1 MGEGNGS
8 TASELRDEL
17 ELAQA
22 IAHMGS
28 WHWDLASGVV
38 TWSDELYR
46 IYGLAPKSRE
56 ITFEFFLSCI
66 VPSER
71 LRIQREIEQAIQNR
85 GRFAY
90 RELITRPSGDVRTLD
105 TIGEVRVRDGVVT
118 GLMGTCRDITDEA
131 RRDERLT
138 FYGQVF
144 EHAMVCLSAWQLD
157 TRQDPPTL
165 RLVAFNTA
173 TEQLAGTSLT
183 AKMGQPM
190 LSIFPSVGSTEL
202 VSLARTIHDGAPVRH
217 VAAFQLEEAP
227 GAPFVTATL
236 FALPNKG
243 IGLAFEDVTTQRR
256 AELLQAAERRAL
268 EMLASNAP
276 IGEILTVIVEAIEDV
291 SVDTIASVLLL
302 DDAGT
307 HLRHGAAPHLPA
319 VVNRIIDG
327 FPVGPANASC
337 GTAVYR
343 REPVYTN
350 DISTDPLWE
359 PYRGI
364 ASEHHL
370 GSCWSTPILSTEG
383 SVLGTFALYHPHPR
397 IPDDDAKELIARATH
412 VASIVIERR
421 ALDEQLRA
429 LTARVEAAREDER
442 TAIARDIHDQLG
454 QALTALKLDL
464 GWLARRSDNPPID
477 RKLIEM
483 ARSTDELIE
492 SVRKIA
498 ADLRPGVLDGIGL
511 CAAIEWQAE
520 EFQGRS
526 NTTCVVKCEIGELQ
540 LDQTLT
546 TAMFRIFQEA
556 LTNVARHANA
566 TKVDVTVT
574 LDRGRIRLEVA
585 DDGVGL
591 PDINPRHSS
600 LGILGMAERAR
611 RLGGECTVRS
621 GSPRGTVVTV
631 LIPLRFPAERQAE
644 M

>member
-1 MGEGNGS
+1 MACPTLPRSSNVTGMGEGNGS

-90 RELITRPSGDVRTLD
+90 RELLTR
-105 TIGEVRVRDGVVT
+105 
-118 GLMGTCRDITDEA
+118 
-131 RRDERLT
+131 
-138 FYGQVF
+138 
-144 EHAMVCLSAWQLD
+144 QLD

-256 AELLQAAERRAL
+256 AEILQAAERRAL
-268 EMLASNAP
+268 EMLANNAP

-291 SVDTIASVLLL
+291 SDDTIASVLLL

-307 HLRHGAAPHLPA
+307 HLRHGAAPLLPA

-566 TKVDVTVT
+566 TKV
-574 LDRGRIRLEVA
+574 A
-585 DDGVGL
+585 
-591 PDINPRHSS
+591 
-600 LGILGMAERAR
+600 
-611 RLGGECTVRS
+611 
-621 GSPRGTVVTV
+621 
-631 LIPLRFPAERQAE
+631 
-644 M
+644 